1 MRYHS
6 IIITI
11 LVLVT
16 SFSAVSQHLTISN
29 SGETGTSGTNW
40 SITGN
45 VLNVATSGTADI
57 HPSVIS
63 NHLNNVG
70 NLTVVLPWQSGQ
82 PRNCN
87 INGSITYTGS
97 ATRTLTFRIANN
109 IFMNASNNSISA
121 SGTGALNVVLRT
133 SIGPGSFPD
142 IGSISIRN
150 SNSINTNGGH
160 LWMGSGPTDQTWS
173 GLTVGNSFAT
183 TWESDATALWIENS
197 TLNTN
202 GGNLSLRGLS
212 HVTVNSTGTTNCGV
226 RISGSSISTLGGSVN
241 INGDIYGSFV
251 NGIAT
256 IIEPSSTSAS
266 NISTTSGSIYISGYG
281 VTNTNNVGWRHG
293 FSIWGTTSLP
303 SVVSSTSGNIQVEGW
318 YLDCTF
324 NDHSGIIMGGNS
336 RIVSRS
342 GNVSFKGTVNNANA
356 GIYSNDIRF
365 AAVDAA
371 NSIRIGFDG
380 TNTYTGNIQ
389 IEANSLYQRL
399 NQPSSGSIAIQTSGA
414 LSILPRD
421 NAFTHLRAGDAGTLT
436 FDNDWNFGTNL
447 GSFTLGKTTNT
458 ADITLSSNL
467 TVAGPINILGGVI
480 TLNTD
485 LTSSANGNIFIK
497 GNGTSNPCISVNA
510 GRTINKSAGS
520 GTLTLQGNSRVT
532 NSGTISATGSGVL
545 NVVMWSDFDNSNN
558 DGGVSNFGTIST
570 NGGHVW
576 LGGSNSNG
584 GSYTWNGLTVGDGP
598 SIGSSGYNSNALDFT
613 GSITTSNGHV
623 FVWAGN
629 GPGING
635 IGTANTG
642 TINTGTGR
650 ITLISDIID
659 GILPLTT
666 SGIISLVPND
676 GSYASALTLTGSVSS
691 GNLIFNTSPYN
702 GLRING
708 INAVGGL
715 TIGRNEEILSSGS
728 PVVFSNSSNVT
739 ISSAL
744 SIAGPINVFGGTIT
758 ANANLTTTAST
769 GTGISLNGQKIIQ
782 NVGIAVTTSG
792 ANIDYLASG
801 FSTTSGIDEAIK
813 IGDVSGAR
821 ASINAG
827 GGNVS
832 LTGSF
837 GTTSVAG
844 NADFGIWLFSTDV
857 VTSGTGSIT
866 LTGDATNTL
875 STLLGYGM
883 SIGNATLKTASG
895 AITLNGTGGKASG
908 NSRGI
913 VADGFSN
920 KIISVSGAIT
930 LNEIKP
936 TGLTGTFTGFYMRP
950 VSTVN
955 TFIGADGVE
964 VPTSSSSVTIKGDRA
979 QFDVNGTFRNNINT
993 SGAVIIESVANS
1005 FEIAPPLTGL
1015 TISGNPSS
1023 VRIGKTTNTANISI
1037 ESAVTAAGPIE
1048 VYGGNITVNG
1058 ACSTTVSNGHI
1069 NLIATGDIIQSA
1081 AISTQGGSLVA
1092 WSDTDGASGGR
1103 IGSTANISTNGGHIY
1118 AGGGV
1123 ASETLNGLT
1132 IPSGYAI
1139 SSNSAQSGISIA
1151 GSTVNSGGGNIR
1163 MKGSNNAIN
1172 GTNTGIIV
1180 SNNSTISSGAGSL
1193 ALYGQRTGDPN
1204 FSAGLFLGTEISSN
1218 SATGNVTISSTS
1230 GDIYL
1235 EGTTTGVNNTHSW
1248 CHGFAIV
1255 EYGGDDVSITSTT
1268 GNISLYGDASTAATY
1283 AGEAVGFVI
1292 QSGSTTS
1299 LTSITTDGGS
1309 ILINGR
1315 SSNSGNN
1322 VGASYRSANA
1332 IGNISIGDNNTGNLT
1347 LQFGSLSTNANVG
1360 SVALQSAGAYV
1371 IEGNSGA
1378 AFATTIDFINAYT
1391 FGTLGTSFR
1400 IGSSTNNQNVWLRPA
1415 VTVAGPITAY
1425 ANEFQI
1431 NNNLTSTTASDI
1443 GIYANTHFWTNNV
1456 RQTIQTAGGNIYL
1469 YADADANGTGQLELD
1484 YLTFNPGSGNT
1495 IIRGETF
1502 AFAIGVNGPFLNGTG
1517 NVTIE
1522 PSDASFGQT
1531 FQTAWFTFDQDNN
1544 GMGGMNLGKSG
1555 NTAQISI
1562 DGSNITA
1569 GGHVNLYGN
1578 NIVIGAAITAS
1589 AHNIGLY
1596 ANTAVSQT
1604 QPIVSSGLLLSGTGT
1619 FTLTNASNNFTT
1631 LAGGS
1636 AGNLLG
1642 ATQIIDISGG
1652 LTIGTVGSNTGL
1664 LSSSTIRVETLAGN
1678 LTLAGSI
1685 NTTSTSTDAVILTS
1699 AKNTAIGV
1707 PTGGDIIV
1715 SGSPTITMGS
1725 GAIAKLFSGY
1735 DQTSTGLTALA
1746 GGVSNA
1752 RYNYDETTT
1761 TFNPVLSANNRYA
1774 IYRTAE
1780 GYGDLTI
1787 VSSGGDAEGTT
1798 WNYVN
1803 GVIKTLSGSANVL
1816 NTAIQ
1821 TRLNSANLSIEANRI
1836 IFSANVTGTTS
1847 NTLSLLSKTHI
1858 VNTIATTITT
1868 QGGDVIFASNVDDAT
1883 DDEST
1888 TNGYIQLRS
1897 GITINTNG
1905 GDITFG
1911 GGNVSGSDYSLGSSI
1926 EDYTEGIRF
1935 DGVIA
1940 LSSGGGNISLKG
1952 KSFARGVQWGFGASG
1967 IGFYFFS
1974 AATGTINSGTG
1985 TVTIDGF
1992 SQTHTSSYAAGFYCM
2007 NNLTISSSNTTANAI
2022 TITGKATGTS
2032 GEAWGIETEGI
2043 FSVLATGIG
2052 GGITLSSSQQNV
2064 GNNFDIVLRG
2074 ESNILA
2080 ASGPIS
2086 LLGGQSGG
2094 LTNGTMFLGN
2104 NLFLGSKASS
2114 AVPASS
2120 SNLTIQY
2127 NLYNFSGF
2135 PVRLASTGTLDW
2147 KPVSASFGQNVAT
2160 DFFSWG
2166 QNSQTLSGLTIGK
2179 PGNTGNLYLN
2189 STFTVAGPINAY
2201 GGYVE
2206 VSGTISNPGTNDIF
2220 LKGISNSGS
2229 SVNVFGTITKTSG
2242 TGTLTMQAH
2251 GRAINSGTI
2260 SATGTGVLNL
2270 VMWSD
2275 FDGDNVGGGSTL
2287 NGGSVSTNGGHVW
2300 VGGSNS
2306 NAGSYTWNG
2315 LTVGDGPSTGASGSN
2330 CHAIDLFSP
2339 ITTNGGDV
2347 LLWASNNG
2355 GCGISGIQSDGTRH
2369 INAGSGDITL
2379 IAFQTGGGIDLTS
2392 TGLISLLPT
2401 AGSYPSALTIAG
2413 TLTSGNFSI
2422 NTGLYNGLKINS
2434 IANCGLVI
2442 GNFSGHLNNG
2452 TSVSQGNNSNV
2463 TISSALTTKSV
2474 EIYGGAIALNENIT
2488 TTSANADII
2497 IKAMSNINLAAS
2509 RTITSNAGDVNL
2521 WADSDDNSTGY
2532 VQLLSNAV
2540 INSNGGDINLGG
2552 GSSLATDYAFGTTAE
2567 TCPDVLPA
2575 TQYISGVHMRQGTSL
2590 NSNGGNIS
2598 LRGQSANTSLSAL
2611 SFGIS
2616 LRGVVMNAGTGRIA
2630 LNGIA
2635 NGSGSVNAQG
2645 VASWGVLTLRSANTS
2660 ADAISITGHSLIPSG
2675 GSSLGINVVALF
2687 EATGVGGG
2695 ITLTGKS
2702 GIAPTNAGVNLGGDV
2717 LAVSGPITI
2726 SGENTSGVVDNIMIG
2741 STTTIGKKS
2750 GTNVTTSSSNVIL
2763 EGNRINTPGSVF
2775 VDCSGTLTV
2784 RPFGNSFAS
2793 ALTWPMTNV
2802 THASSVSGLTIGKPT
2817 NTSNVT
2823 FNNATSI
2830 NGPITAYGGAITV
2843 SSPVTAAGNILLDG
2857 DVGSFLSQNTKG
2869 VEINAAVTTSN
2880 NGNIT
2885 ILGRGGSGNAQSGN
2899 FGVQISQTVEAGGSG
2914 NITVTGFGGLS
2925 SNGISG
2931 SSHGVN
2937 LDGSSAWIKSNGGN
2951 VTVTGNGG
2959 GANTGTY
2966 SQGVCMLNSS
2976 RISAGGSGILT
2987 ITGTGGVNNVMGLR
3001 GVVINS
3007 SSSVFTAGGAINING
3022 YHGTNGSDNSDGVTV
3037 DNSTIGSNT
3046 SGTIT
3051 ITGTAGGGTGSEAIT
3066 FANTNTIGGASHAG
3080 NVLLRGNSFSISG
3093 TNSLLTT
3100 GQVTVEPY
3108 TNSFSSAL
3116 TFPISS
3122 MTLANTITG
3131 LTIGKSTNT
3140 ANVTFANTTTINGPI
3155 TVFGGTLALNQN
3167 VTSSSGSTISLFVNG
3182 LNFNSG
3188 NTVTS
3193 SGQLIVA
3200 TQDTAATIGL
3210 AGATGTLQLP
3220 ASYFSTHFTDGFSNI
3235 QIGRSN
3241 QTGAI
3246 ATNAFTLR
3254 DNMSILTSGTLTL
3267 GGKPVLGVNNL
3278 TLGSAISSI
3287 TSGTTNYFQTN
3298 GTGRVIRNIPA
3309 GFNLLFPV
3317 GKLMYNPVS
3326 IENKT
3331 GSADVFSVL
3340 VIDSVFL
3347 NGTSGP
3353 LITTPHVK
3361 ATWDISKTNSNGGS
3375 GVDFEF
3381 GWNQSQ
3387 ENATMG
3393 TYRLNHH
3400 TGSFWEL
3407 AAGAPQSTAGV
3418 AFKTMLHENYT
3429 GSFSPFAIGED
3440 GAALPVEMLSFLVDC
3455 SENNPKVQWQTA
3467 SEHNSS
3473 HFNLE
3478 RSSDGVL
3485 WEAIGFVEAAGNS
3498 TNVLSYSIV
3507 DESPLSRTLTYYRLI
3522 QVDIDGKSEVF
3533 GPISSNCMDL
3543 DIFDMSIVP
3552 NPNSGKFVLQFTTK
3566 DTQEIVLSMHS
3577 IEGKEVL
3584 NETIHLTEGTSN
3596 YTMDMEKLGAGVY
3609 NVNVHYNKGSFRRKM
3624 VIH

>member
-1 MRYHS
+1 MRNNFLIAS
-6 IIITI
+6 LFLFIGIMPFT
-11 LVLVT
+11 T
-16 SFSAVSQHLTISN
+16 SAQHLNIS
-29 SGETGTSGTNW
+29 SGGDVGPTSGTNW
-40 SITGN
+40 SISGN
-45 VLNVATSGTADI
+45 TLNVGASGSANI
-57 HPSVIS
+57 NPSVIS

-82 PRNCN
+82 VRDCN
-87 INGSITYTGS
+87 ISGSITYTGS
-97 ATRTLTFRIANN
+97 ATRTLTFRIANS

-121 SGTGALNVVLRT
+121 SGTGALNVVLRSAT
-133 SIGPGSFPD
+133 APASFPD
-142 IGSISIRN
+142 QGRITVRN
-150 SNSINTNGGH
+150 NNSINTNGGH
-160 LWMGSGPTDQTWS
+160 LWMGSGLTDETWF
-173 GLTVGNSFAT
+173 GLTVGNFFAT
-183 TWESDATALWIENS
+183 TWDADATALWIENS

-212 HVTVNSTGTTNCGV
+212 HVTVNATGTTNCGV
-226 RISGSSISTLGGSVN
+226 RITGSTISTSSGSLN

-251 NGIAT
+251 NGMAT

-266 NISTTSGSIYISGYG
+266 NISTTSGSIYLSGYG
-281 VTNTNNVGWRHG
+281 TTNANNVGWRHG

-303 SVVSSTSGNIQVEGW
+303 SVVSSISGNIQVEGW
-318 YLDCTF
+318 FLDCTF
-324 NDHSGIIMGGNS
+324 NDHSGIVIGGNS

-342 GNVSFKGTVNNANA
+342 GNISFKGTVNNANA

-365 AAVDAA
+365 APDDAA

-380 TNTYTGNIQ
+380 TNAYTGNIQ

-399 NQPSSGSIAIQTSGA
+399 NQPSSGSIAIQTTGS
-414 LSILPRD
+414 LSIIPRD
-421 NAFTHLRAGDAGTLT
+421 NSFTHLRAGDAGTLT

-447 GSFTLGKTTNT
+447 GGFTFGKTTNT
-458 ADITLSSNL
+458 AAL
-467 TVAGPINILGGVI
+467 TY
-480 TLNTD
+480 
-485 LTSSANGNIFIK
+485 SSA
-497 GNGTSNPCISVNA
+497 
-510 GRTINKSAGS
+510 
-520 GTLTLQGNSRVT
+520 
-532 NSGTISATGSGVL
+532 
-545 NVVMWSDFDNSNN
+545 
-558 DGGVSNFGTIST
+558 
-570 NGGHVW
+570 
-576 LGGSNSNG
+576 
-584 GSYTWNGLTVGDGP
+584 
-598 SIGSSGYNSNALDFT
+598 
-613 GSITTSNGHV
+613 
-623 FVWAGN
+623 
-629 GPGING
+629 
-635 IGTANTG
+635 
-642 TINTGTGR
+642 
-650 ITLISDIID
+650 
-659 GILPLTT
+659 LTT
-666 SGIISLVPND
+666 SGPITCY
-676 GSYASALTLTGSVSS
+676 G
-691 GNLIFNTSPYN
+691 
-702 GLRING
+702 
-708 INAVGGL
+708 GGL
-715 TIGRNEEILSSGS
+715 TFNGA
-728 PVVFSNSSNVT
+728 FST
-739 ISSAL
+739 SSA
-744 SIAGPINVFGGTIT
+744 T
-758 ANANLTTTAST
+758 
-769 GTGISLNGQKIIQ
+769 
-782 NVGIAVTTSG
+782 
-792 ANIDYLASG
+792 
-801 FSTTSGIDEAIK
+801 
-813 IGDVSGAR
+813 
-821 ASINAG
+821 
-827 GGNVS
+827 
-832 LTGSF
+832 
-837 GTTSVAG
+837 
-844 NADFGIWLFSTDV
+844 
-857 VTSGTGSIT
+857 
-866 LTGDATNTL
+866 
-875 STLLGYGM
+875 
-883 SIGNATLKTASG
+883 
-895 AITLNGTGGKASG
+895 
-908 NSRGI
+908 
-913 VADGFSN
+913 
-920 KIISVSGAIT
+920 
-930 LNEIKP
+930 
-936 TGLTGTFTGFYMRP
+936 
-950 VSTVN
+950 
-955 TFIGADGVE
+955 
-964 VPTSSSSVTIKGDRA
+964 
-979 QFDVNGTFRNNINT
+979 
-993 SGAVIIESVANS
+993 
-1005 FEIAPPLTGL
+1005 
-1015 TISGNPSS
+1015 
-1023 VRIGKTTNTANISI
+1023 
-1037 ESAVTAAGPIE
+1037 
-1048 VYGGNITVNG
+1048 
-1058 ACSTTVSNGHI
+1058 GHI
-1069 NLIATGDIIQSA
+1069 RLQSTADIIQTA
-1081 AISTQGGSLVA
+1081 AITTQGGSIILWA
-1092 WSDTDGASGGR
+1092 DTDGASGGR

-1118 AGGGV
+1118 LGGGV
-1123 ASETLNGLT
+1123 ASETLNGLIVPT
-1132 IPSGYAI
+1132 GYAT
-1139 SSNSAQSGISIA
+1139 SSTSTLSGISVA
-1151 GSTVNSGGGNIR
+1151 GSTINSSGGNIR
-1163 MKGSNNAIN
+1163 MKGSNNSIN

-1193 ALYGQRTGDPN
+1193 ALYGQRTGDPWV
-1204 FSAGLFLGTEISSN
+1204 SAGLFLGTEISS
-1218 SATGNVTISSTS
+1218 STATGNVTISSTS

-1235 EGTTTGVNNTHSW
+1235 EGTTTGVNNTHLW
-1248 CHGFAIV
+1248 CHGLAIV

-1315 SSNSGNN
+1315 SSNAGNN
-1322 VGASYRSANA
+1322 FGASYRSANA
-1332 IGNISIGDNNTGNLT
+1332 VGNISIGDNNTGNLT

-1495 IIRGETF
+1495 VIRGETF
-1502 AFAIGVNGPFLNGTG
+1502 SFVTSTEADKPWINGTG
-1517 NVTIE
+1517 TFTLE
-1522 PSDASFGQT
+1522 SSDASFGSDVYMS
-1531 FQTAWFTFDQDNN
+1531 WFRLNQDGNTLT
-1544 GMGGMNLGKSG
+1544 GFNLGKSTNATSLFFSSVG
-1555 NTAQISI
+1555 ALTIN
-1562 DGSNITA
+1562 GP
-1569 GGHVNLYGN
+1569 VNVN
-1578 NIVIGAAITAS
+1578 GAAISFSTALTVTNNNLSLRATGAVTQS
-1589 AHNIGLY
+1589 ASITSAGLVL
-1596 ANTAVSQT
+1596 N
-1604 QPIVSSGLLLSGTGT
+1604 GTGT

-1631 LAGGS
+1631 LAGG
-1636 AGNLLG
+1636 AVGNLIG
-1642 ATQIIDISGG
+1642 ATQIIDASGG

-1803 GVIKTLSGSANVL
+1803 GVITTLSGTANVL
-1816 NTAIQ
+1816 NTVVQ
-1821 TRLNSANLSIEANRI
+1821 SKLNTANLSIEANRI

-1985 TVTIDGF
+1985 TITIDGF
-1992 SQTHTSSYAAGFYCM
+1992 SQTNTSTYAAGFYSM
-2007 NNLTISSSNTTANAI
+2007 HNLTISSANTTANAI
-2022 TITGKATGTS
+2022 SITGKATGTS

-2160 DFFSWG
+2160 DFFFWG
-2166 QNSQTLSGLTIGK
+2166 QNGQTLSGLTIGK
-2179 PGNTGNLYLN
+2179 PGNAGNLYLN

-2201 GGYVE
+2201 GGYIE
-2206 VSGTISNPGTNDIF
+2206 VGGTISNPGTNDIF

-2300 VGGSNS
+2300 LGGSNS
-2306 NAGSYTWNG
+2306 NGGSYTWNG

-2392 TGLISLLPT
+2392 TGVISLLPT

-2442 GNFSGHLNNG
+2442 GNFSGHMSNG
-2452 TSVSQGNNSNV
+2452 IPVNQGNSSNV
-2463 TISSALTTKSV
+2463 TISSALTTKSIEV
-2474 EIYGGAIALNENIT
+2474 YGGAIALNENIT
-2488 TTSANADII
+2488 TTSANADIL

-2532 VQLLSNAV
+2532 VQLLAGAT
-2540 INSNGGDINLGG
+2540 INSTGGDINLGG

-2567 TCPDVLPA
+2567 TCPEAPG
-2575 TQYISGVHMRQGTSL
+2575 TQYISGVHLRQSSSL

-2598 LRGQSANTSLSAL
+2598 VRGQNANTSAAAM

-2616 LRGVVMNAGTGRIA
+2616 FRGVVMNAGTGRIA
-2630 LNGIA
+2630 INGIA
-2635 NGSGSVNAQG
+2635 NGSGSVNAQA
-2645 VASWGVLTLRSANTS
+2645 VASWGTLTLRSANTS
-2660 ADAISITGHSLIPSG
+2660 ADAISITGNALTSVG

-2687 EATGVGGG
+2687 EATGAGGG
-2695 ITLTGKS
+2695 ISIIGKS
-2702 GIAPTNAGVNLGGDV
+2702 GVASNNASVNLGGDI
-2717 LAVSGPITI
+2717 LAASGPITI
-2726 SGENTSGVVDNIMIG
+2726 SGENSSGVVDNIMIG
-2741 STTTIGKKS
+2741 STCTIGKKS

-2857 DVGSFLSQNTKG
+2857 DAGSFLSQNTKG

-2959 GANTGTY
+2959 GANTGTF

-3267 GGKPVLGVNNL
+3267 GGKPLLGVNNL

-3287 TSGTTNYFQTN
+3287 SSGTTNYFQTN

-3361 ATWDISKTNSNGGS
+3361 ATWDISKTDSNGGS

-3381 GWNQSQ
+3381 GWNENQ
-3387 ENATMG
+3387 EFGFMDG
-3393 TYRLNHH
+3393 YRLNHF
-3400 TGSFWEL
+3400 TGTNWEL
-3407 AAGAPQSTAGV
+3407 ASGATESPIIGTL
-3418 AFKTMLHENYT
+3418 KTVQHENYT
-3429 GSFSPFAIGED
+3429 GTFSPFAIGEN
-3440 GAALPVEMLSFLVDC
+3440 GSALPVEMLSFAVDC
-3455 SENNPKVQWQTA
+3455 SENKPKIQWQTA

-3473 HFNLE
+3473 YFILE
-3478 RSSDGVL
+3478 RSNDGIL
-3485 WEAIGFVEAAGNS
+3485 WEEIDRVEAAGNS
-3498 TNVLSYSIV
+3498 TSIV
-3507 DESPLSRTLTYYRLI
+3507 NYSLLDESALSRSLTYYRLI
-3522 QVDIDGKSEVF
+3522 QVDIDGKSETF
-3533 GPISSNCMDL
+3533 GPISSNCSDL
-3543 DIFDMSIVP
+3543 DVIDMSIVP
-3552 NPNSGKFVLQFTTK
+3552 NPNRGKFVLQFTTK
-3566 DTQEIVLSMHS
+3566 EAQEIVVGIYS
-3577 IEGKEVL
+3577 IEGKEML
-3584 NETIHLTEGTSN
+3584 NEVIHLTEGISTWN
-3596 YTMDMEKLGAGVY
+3596 IDLEKLGAGVY
-3609 NVNVHYNKGSFRRKM
+3609 TVNVHHNNGSFTRKM
-3624 VIH
+3624 IAY